1 MFGYVMVNQDELKLK
16 DYNRYRSFYCGLCRV
31 LEKKYGISGKL
42 ELTYDMTFVD
52 ILLNAYMELPL
63 KSERHRCMVHPVKKQ
78 DMLFNEITD
87 YCADMTLLLTYYK
100 MLDDVNDD
108 GSMIGRVFVRKE
120 KKKFERVAN
129 AYPRQAKVFEESMR
143 RLAQTEERREYNLD
157 KVAGFTG
164 NMLAELLVYEESVWS
179 DELRKLGF
187 YLGKFIY
194 LLDAFEDLEK
204 DLKKGA
210 YNPWQPSKDRKD
222 FEALVENTLMMMISE
237 CAKSFE
243 RLPIVQDVDIL
254 RNIIYSG
261 VWQKYEEVREKREKK
276 SEEQK

>member
-1 MFGYVMVNQDELKLK
+1 M
-16 DYNRYRSFYCGLCRV
+16 RS
-31 LEKKYGISGKL
+31 
-42 ELTYDMTFVD
+42 
-52 ILLNAYMELPL
+52 
-63 KSERHRCMVHPVKKQ
+63 
-78 DMLFNEITD
+78 
-87 YCADMTLLLTYYK
+87 
-100 MLDDVNDD
+100 
-108 GSMIGRVFVRKE
+108 
-120 KKKFERVAN
+120 
-129 AYPRQAKVFEESMR
+129 
-143 RLAQTEERREYNLD
+143 LAQTEERREYDLD
-157 KVAGFTG
+157 KVAGVTG
-164 NMLAELLVYEESVWS
+164 NMLAELLVFEESVWS
-179 DELRKLGF
+179 DEFRKLGF

-276 SEEQK
+276 GEEK

>member
-143 RLAQTEERREYNLD
+143 SLAQTEERREYNLD

-164 NMLAELLVYEESVWS
+164 NMLAELLVYE
-179 DELRKLGF
+179 
-187 YLGKFIY
+187 
-194 LLDAFEDLEK
+194 
-204 DLKKGA
+204 
-210 YNPWQPSKDRKD
+210 
-222 FEALVENTLMMMISE
+222 
-237 CAKSFE
+237 
-243 RLPIVQDVDIL
+243 
-254 RNIIYSG
+254 
-261 VWQKYEEVREKREKK
+261 
-276 SEEQK
+276 

>member
-143 RLAQTEERREYNLD
+143 SLAQT
-157 KVAGFTG
+157 
-164 NMLAELLVYEESVWS
+164 
-179 DELRKLGF
+179 ELRKLGF

-276 SEEQK
+276 GEEKK

>member
-1 MFGYVMVNQDELKLK
+1 MVNQDELKLK
-16 DYNRYRSFYCGLCRV
+16 DFKRYRSFYCGLCRT
-31 LEKKYGISGKL
+31 LEKRYGITGKIA
-42 ELTYDMTFVD
+42 LTYDMTFAD

-63 KSERHRCMVHPVKKQ
+63 RSERHRCMIHPVRKQ

-108 GSMIGRVFVRKE
+108 GSMTGRLFVMKE
-120 KKKFERVAN
+120 KKKFEKTADM
-129 AYPRQAKVFEESMR
+129 YPRQAKVFEDSMR
-143 RLAQTEERREYNLD
+143 ELAQTEERRDYDLD
-157 KVAGFTG
+157 TVAGHTG
-164 NMLAELLVYEESVWS
+164 NMLAELLVYKESDWS
-179 DELRKLGF
+179 DELRRLGF

-243 RLPIVQDVDIL
+243 RIPIVQDVDIL

-261 VWQKYEEVREKREKK
+261 VWQKYEEVKRKRQKK
-276 SEEQK
+276 SEEKE

>member
-120 KKKFERVAN
+120 K
-129 AYPRQAKVFEESMR
+129 
-143 RLAQTEERREYNLD
+143 
-157 KVAGFTG
+157 
-164 NMLAELLVYEESVWS
+164 
-179 DELRKLGF
+179 
-187 YLGKFIY
+187 
-194 LLDAFEDLEK
+194 
-204 DLKKGA
+204 
-210 YNPWQPSKDRKD
+210 
-222 FEALVENTLMMMISE
+222 
-237 CAKSFE
+237 
-243 RLPIVQDVDIL
+243 
-254 RNIIYSG
+254 
-261 VWQKYEEVREKREKK
+261 
-276 SEEQK
+276 

>member
-1 MFGYVMVNQDELKLK
+1 MVNQDELKIR
-16 DYNRYRSFYCGLCRV
+16 DYKRYRSFYCGLCRA
-31 LEKKYGISGKL
+31 LEKRCGISGKL
-42 ELTYDMTFVD
+42 TLTYDMTFAD
-52 ILLNAYMELPL
+52 ILLNAYTELPL
-63 KSERHRCMVHPVKKQ
+63 KSERHRCMVHPVRKQ

-108 GSMIGRVFVRKE
+108 GSMTGRVFVMKE
-120 KKKFERVAN
+120 KKKFEKTA
-129 AYPRQAKVFEESMR
+129 ALYPRQAKVFEDSMR
-143 RLAQTEERREYNLD
+143 ALAQTEERREYDLD
-157 KVAGFTG
+157 KVAGYTG

-179 DELRKLGF
+179 DELRRLGF

-243 RLPIVQDVDIL
+243 RLPIIQDVDIL

-261 VWQKYEEVREKREKK
+261 VWQKYEEVREKRDKK
-276 SEEQK
+276 REGQE

>member
-1 MFGYVMVNQDELKLK
+1 
-16 DYNRYRSFYCGLCRV
+16 
-31 LEKKYGISGKL
+31 
-42 ELTYDMTFVD
+42 
-52 ILLNAYMELPL
+52 
-63 KSERHRCMVHPVKKQ
+63 
-78 DMLFNEITD
+78 
-87 YCADMTLLLTYYK
+87 

-108 GSMIGRVFVRKE
+108 GSLIGRAFVRKE
-120 KKKFERVAN
+120 KKKFERAAN
-129 AYPRQAKVFEESMR
+129 AYPRQAKVFEESVR
-143 RLAQTEERREYNLD
+143 SLAQTEERREYNLD

-222 FEALVENTLMMMISE
+222 FDALVENTLMMMRSHLNDCRSSRMSIFSGTLFIRVSGRNTRKSGKS
-237 CAKSFE
+237 AK
-243 RLPIVQDVDIL
+243 RKV
-254 RNIIYSG
+254 RNRNDS
-261 VWQKYEEVREKREKK
+261 
-276 SEEQK
+276 

>member
-16 DYNRYRSFYCGLCRV
+16 DFKRYRSFYCGLCRA
-31 LEKKYGISGKL
+31 LEKRYGITGKIA
-42 ELTYDMTFVD
+42 LTYDMTFAD

-63 KSERHRCMVHPVKKQ
+63 RSERHRCMIHPVRKQ

-108 GSMIGRVFVRKE
+108 GSMTGRLFVMKE
-120 KKKFERVAN
+120 KKKFEKTADM
-129 AYPRQAKVFEESMR
+129 YPRQAKVFEDSMR
-143 RLAQTEERREYNLD
+143 ELAQTEERREYDLD
-157 KVAGFTG
+157 TVAGYTG
-164 NMLAELLVYEESVWS
+164 NILAELLVYKESDWS
-179 DELRKLGF
+179 DELRRLGF

-243 RLPIVQDVDIL
+243 RLPIIQDVDIL

-276 SEEQK
+276 GEEK